1 MLDTININKGK
12 VTKMYRNKK
21 KIWQMPRCSILQ
33 LDGLYRGSNN
43 IDIQTY
49 PSNASVK
56 IVIGQRGEEKI
67 LDFTTDPFGMY
78 RLTLDE
84 KLDSGH
90 VEIEVSADGFLEE
103 NQYKRF

>member
-12 VTKMYRNKK
+12 VTKMYRNKQ
-21 KIWQMPRCSILQ
+21 KIWQMPRCSIIKV
-33 LDGLYRGSNN
+33 DGLYRGSIV

-56 IVIGQRGEEKI
+56 IVIGQRGEEDVF
-67 LDFTTDPFGMY
+67 DFQTDAFGVY

-84 KLDSGH
+84 KLDSGYA
-90 VEIEVSADGFLEE
+90 EIEVSADGFLKESK
-103 NQYKRF
+103 YTRF